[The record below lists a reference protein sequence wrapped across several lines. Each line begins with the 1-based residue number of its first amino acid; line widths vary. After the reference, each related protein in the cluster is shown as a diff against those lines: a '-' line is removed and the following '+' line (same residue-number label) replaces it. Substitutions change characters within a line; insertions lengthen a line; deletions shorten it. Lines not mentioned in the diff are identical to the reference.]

1 MKGKFVI
8 VSVLLALVLALSLV
22 GCVPQ
27 GERGVAGSQGL
38 QGVQGIQGEQ
48 GPAGPKGDVGLQG
61 EQGEQGER
69 GKRGY
74 EGDEGERGL
83 RGYPGAKGATG
94 AAGAKGEPG
103 PQGEQGEPG
112 QDCDSKVLQDLQDQI
127 NDLKARL
134 DALEFVPPTIDGV
147 LGVDEWGSPTFTYES
162 DSVYI
167 GTVNIYITTDSDNLY
182 IAAEAAGGDM
192 SEAQSL
198 GLATA
203 LNIYIDSNPPTP
215 FDGVVD
221 NGDIGVI
228 VSNDELFLPYD
239 PGAND
244 WDWQGEGS
252 FSTAGGEFDYDGD
265 YVTGNGIVE
274 VKIPFSLLDGVGPG
288 STIGLCFQAFGYTK
302 YPEGAHPEWPETY
315 ADFTFRG

>member
-38 QGVQGIQGEQ
+38 QGAQGIQGEQ
-48 GPAGPKGDVGLQG
+48 GPEGPKGDVGPQG
-61 EQGEQGER
+61 EQGEQGEEGEQGER

-74 EGDEGERGL
+74 EGDKGERGL
-83 RGYPGAKGATG
+83 RGPQGATG
-94 AAGAKGEPG
+94 PAGSDAECG
-103 PQGEQGEPG
+103 
-112 QDCDSKVLQDLQDQI
+112 DLQAQI
-127 NDLKARL
+127 DVLEKRIS
-134 DALEFVPPTIDGV
+134 ALEFVPPTIDGV
-147 LGVDEWGSPTFTYES
+147 LDVGEWDSPTFIYES
-162 DSVYI
+162 DSGYI

-192 SEAQSL
+192 SGAQSL

-203 LNIYIDSNPPTP
+203 LNIYIDANPPTP
-215 FDGVVD
+215 IDGVVD
-221 NGDIGVI
+221 DGDLAVI
-228 VSNDELFLPYD
+228 AKDDVIHIPYE

-244 WDWQGEGS
+244 WDWQEEGS
-252 FSTAGGEFDYDGD
+252 FSNAGGEFAANGD
-265 YVTGNGIVE
+265 DWSGNGIVE
-274 VKIPFSLLDGVGPG
+274 VKIPFSLLGIGPR

-302 YPEGAHPEWPETY
+302 YPEGAHPDWPETY
-315 ADFTFRG
+315 AESQ